1 MQIEEIRTIA
11 KRLKR
16 ILSETEETPMHMYF
30 WDDLNTL
37 LNLILKAWHLREG
50 TTISSLEIKTLAER
64 LKKMARV
71 SDQALIHGVFWADLE
86 TLLNLILEAD
96 SE

>member
-11 KRLKR
+11 RRLKR
-16 ILSETEETPMHMYF
+16 VLAPTEETPMY
-30 WDDLNTL
+30 
-37 LNLILKAWHLREG
+37 G
-50 TTISSLEIKTLAER
+50 Y
-64 LKKMARV
+64 
-71 SDQALIHGVFWADLE
+71 FWADLD

>member
-11 KRLKR
+11 ERLKR
-16 ILSETEETPMHMYF
+16 MTKI
-30 WDDLNTL
+30 
-37 LNLILKAWHLREG
+37 G
-50 TTISSLEIKTLAER
+50 
-64 LKKMARV
+64 
-71 SDQALIHGVFWADLE
+71 DQALIHGIFWSDLD

>member
-64 LKKMARV
+64 LKRMTKV
-71 SDQALIHGVFWADLE
+71 GDQALIHGVFWDDLD
-86 TLLNLILEAD
+86 TLLNLILEEK

>member
-71 SDQALIHGVFWADLE
+71 SDQALIDGVFWDDLE